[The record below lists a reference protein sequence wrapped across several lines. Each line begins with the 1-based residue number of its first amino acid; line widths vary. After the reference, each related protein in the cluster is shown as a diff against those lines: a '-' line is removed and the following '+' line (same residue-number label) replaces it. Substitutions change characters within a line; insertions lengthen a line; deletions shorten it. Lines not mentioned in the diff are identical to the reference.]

1 MIKHV
6 VPEISAH
13 GSSGKGKC
21 AGVIEHSC
29 VEEVEFELGLEGP

>member
-6 VPEISAH
+6 VLEISAH
-13 GSSGKGKC
+13 GSPGKGKR
-21 AGVIEHSC
+21 AGVIGHSY